1 MNNIDEFRSADFGK
15 YLLESKMVGAGKEK
29 FMVHWTRKFL
39 VPYSRKSVTQFSP
52 PQSVWIKKN
61 PHALRGIKNKKSEGF
76 FKIRMLK

>member
-15 YLLESKMVGAGKEK
+15 YLLESKMVAAGKEK

-39 VPYSRKSVTQFSP
+39 VPYSRKSVTQFSTP
-52 PQSVWIKKN
+52 
-61 PHALRGIKNKKSEGF
+61 LRGIKNKKSEGF

>member
-39 VPYSRKSVTQFSP
+39 VP
-52 PQSVWIKKN
+52 
-61 PHALRGIKNKKSEGF
+61 
-76 FKIRMLK
+76 